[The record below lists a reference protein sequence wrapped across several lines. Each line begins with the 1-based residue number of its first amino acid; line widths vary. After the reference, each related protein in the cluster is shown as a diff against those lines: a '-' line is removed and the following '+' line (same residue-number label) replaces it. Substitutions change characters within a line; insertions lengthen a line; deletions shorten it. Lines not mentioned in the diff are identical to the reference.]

1 MSFLL
6 VLSMLLAFSAARAHE
21 GHDHGGHGDEKK
33 AAPAAET
40 VAPRFEART
49 DVFELVG
56 VLAGDT
62 LFVYLDRFDSNAPV
76 DKAEIEIESGAF
88 KAKAEALAGSTGT
101 YRFKAGPLAQAGKH
115 ALTFSITAGEESDLL
130 TATFEHVAAK
140 AAAKSAAKAGDHDH
154 VEPWQWAAGSAV
166 LAVLAGA
173 VTMLTRRRRKK

>member
-1 MSFLL
+1 MRFLL

-21 GHDHGGHGDEKK
+21 GHDHGDEKK

-40 VAPRFEART
+40 VPPRFEART

-56 VLAGDT
+56 MLAGDT

-88 KAKAEALAGSTGT
+88 KAKAEALAGSAGT

-140 AAAKSAAKAGDHDH
+140 ATAKAAATTDGHDH
-154 VEPWQWAAGSAV
+154 VEPWQWAAGAAV
-166 LAVLAGA
+166 LALLAGA
-173 VTMLTRRRRKK
+173 VTMLIRRRRKK